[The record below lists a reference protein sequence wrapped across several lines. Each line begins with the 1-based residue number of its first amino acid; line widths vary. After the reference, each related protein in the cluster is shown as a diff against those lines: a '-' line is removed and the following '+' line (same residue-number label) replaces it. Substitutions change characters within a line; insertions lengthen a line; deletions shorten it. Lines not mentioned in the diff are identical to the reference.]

1 MKIDKVLLLVG
12 LSLCFGSASAG
23 TVTIK
28 SPPEGL
34 TLLTTSGV
42 VKHGDKDLVLTSQ
55 TQVEVNISP
64 QIEVDG
70 TPHIIGMASVD
81 HRPNTTTQLHSND
94 TLCRSSE
101 SAQGYS
107 VTIELVGYRSV
118 TCRNGEFK
126 SNKQLVAD
134 GSANVVVTYDKLPKS
149 D

>member
-1 MKIDKVLLLVG
+1 MNIDKVLLMVG
-12 LSLCFGSASAG
+12 LVLGIGSASAG

-42 VKHGDKDLVLTSQ
+42 VKHGDKDMVLTSP
-55 TQVEVNISP
+55 THVGVNISP
-64 QIEVDG
+64 QIEVEG
-70 TPHIIGMASVD
+70 TPQIIGMASVD
-81 HRPNTTTQLHSND
+81 HRPNTTTQQYSND

-101 SAQGYS
+101 NTRGYS
-107 VTIELVGYRSV
+107 VTIELVGLRSV
-118 TCRNGEFK
+118 TCRNGEFN
-126 SNKQLVAD
+126 SNKQLAAD